1 MPNLI
6 HIAER
11 LFNTPLLIHPA
22 KADIIMHVLQSRLG
36 LDLNGEVDAEL
47 IGGGG
52 IEANRLIGTVLRSDR
67 PAGLTPIYKGTA
79 VISVVGSLVNRGAWI
94 GAKSGMTSY
103 EGIAAQLQDAVADK
117 EVHTIL
123 LDIDSPGGEAG
134 GMFNLAAQVRAAR
147 DIKPV
152 IAVVSDM
159 AASAAYGI
167 AANASEIVASPTSV
181 VGSIG
186 VVMLHL
192 DRSGELAAKGIKPTM
207 IFAGAHKVDGNPLGP
222 LSDAVKADLQ
232 GRVFRMYDQFLNI
245 VGEGRGSRLDARAAQ
260 ATEARTFI
268 GEEAVAVGLA
278 DRIGAF
284 ETVLNE
290 LASSP
295 RLGRTSQRRSSMT
308 TETTFTQA
316 QLDAAVATAVASA
329 TKAGADAERAR
340 IAAIVNDPAA
350 KGREPQALS
359 LALNADISA
368 AAAIKVLGTF
378 PVAATQPTIPERAAG
393 LPQLGGDILPAQSKQ
408 QAAQT
413 WGDLAATINS
423 ERGFRN

>member
-1 MPNLI
+1 
-6 HIAER
+6 
-11 LFNTPLLIHPA
+11 
-22 KADIIMHVLQSRLG
+22 
-36 LDLNGEVDAEL
+36 
-47 IGGGG
+47 
-52 IEANRLIGTVLRSDR
+52 
-67 PAGLTPIYKGTA
+67 
-79 VISVVGSLVNRGAWI
+79 
-94 GAKSGMTSY
+94 
-103 EGIAAQLQDAVADK
+103 
-117 EVHTIL
+117 
-123 LDIDSPGGEAG
+123 
-134 GMFNLAAQVRAAR
+134 
-147 DIKPV
+147 
-152 IAVVSDM
+152 
-159 AASAAYGI
+159 
-167 AANASEIVASPTSV
+167 
-181 VGSIG
+181 
-186 VVMLHL
+186 
-192 DRSGELAAKGIKPTM
+192 M